1 MLSVK
6 ELDLIKKIIA
16 DVDYTEDDNIEIKTT
31 NGAIHMIID
40 GILEDIYISKNDFL
54 DMIIDSL
61 KIGATKRDME
71 YIKQIEA
78 IKENI

>member
-16 DVDYTEDDNIEIKTT
+16 DVDYTEDDNIEITIK

-40 GILEDIYISKNDFL
+40 GILEDIYTSKNDFL

-61 KIGATKRDME
+61 SIGAAKRDME

>member
-1 MLSVK
+1 MLSIS
-6 ELDLIKKIIA
+6 EISLIKKIIS
-16 DVDYTEDDNIEIKTT
+16 DVDHTTDENIEIKTT

-40 GILEDIYISKNDFL
+40 GILEDIYTSKNDFL

-61 KIGATKRDME
+61 SIGATKRDME